1 MSVFQ
6 LDDLKKNKEEASNQ
20 KSETFTPPLTPLY
33 FRKYFLKRNFFFPR
47 NYYQI
52 GLQSDKLLA

>member
-20 KSETFTPPLTPLY
+20 KSETFTPPPHPPL
-33 FRKYFLKRNFFFPR
+33 FQKIFFKTKFFF
-47 NYYQI
+47 
-52 GLQSDKLLA
+52 S